1 MEITVLGKYGPY
13 GKAGSGCTSGY
24 LVKNGEDCI
33 VLDMGS
39 GTLSRLCAAVDIRQ
53 IKHIFI
59 SHIHFDH
66 TSDLLVLK
74 YLLEEISHKV
84 NIYTHREDS
93 PWYDVLFDHPNFNV
107 INIDESTV
115 INIGST
121 ELRFLPMK
129 HTVTDYAVIIKGEK
143 TVCYTGDTLFND
155 NVLKCFEASDLVLA
169 DCSKPRGF
177 IGPHMNIDDAVRLSK
192 QFPKTQI
199 IATHQSAEYNPKHDL
214 EGTGIISAEEGKTY
228 TV

>member
-1 MEITVLGKYGPY
+1 MKLTVLGKYGPY
-13 GKAGSGCTSGY
+13 GKAKDGCSSGY
-24 LVKNGEDCI
+24 LVTNDDDCI

>member
-1 MEITVLGKYGPY
+1 MELTVLGKYGPY
-13 GKAGSGCTSGY
+13 GKAGGGCSSGY
-24 LVKNGEDCI
+24 LVKSGDDYI

-39 GTLSRLCAAVDIRQ
+39 GTLSRLMAEVDITR

-59 SHIHFDH
+59 SHLHYDH
-66 TSDLLVLK
+66 TSDLLVFR
-74 YLLEEISHKV
+74 YLLEELSQTV

-93 PWYDVLFDHPNFNV
+93 QWYNILFDHPNFNV
-107 INIDESTV
+107 IDIDESTV

-121 ELRFLPMK
+121 ELSFLPMK
-129 HTVTDYAVIIKGEK
+129 HTVTDYAVIIRGDKAL
-143 TVCYTGDTLFND
+143 CYTGDTLLND

-177 IGPHMNIDDAVRLSK
+177 FGPHMNIEDAISLSK
-192 QFPKTQI
+192 KYPKTKI
-199 IATHQSAEYNPKHDL
+199 IATHQSADYNPKNDL
-214 EGTGIISAEEGKTY
+214 EKTGIISAEEGATY

>member
-143 TVCYTGDTLFND
+143 TVCYTGDTLIND

-228 TV
+228 IV

>member
-13 GKAGSGCTSGY
+13 GKAGGGCTSGY

-129 HTVTDYAVIIKGEK
+129 HTVTDYAAIIKGEK

>member
-24 LVKNGEDCI
+24 LVKNGEDRI

-39 GTLSRLCAAVDIRQ
+39 GTLSRLCAAVDISR

-93 PWYDVLFDHPNFNV
+93 PWYDILFDHPNFNV

>member
-1 MEITVLGKYGPY
+1 MEITVLGKYVPY
-13 GKAGSGCTSGY
+13 GQAGGGCTSGY

-39 GTLSRLCAAVDIRQ
+39 GTLSRLCAAVDIRR

-59 SHIHFDH
+59 SHLHFDH

-74 YLLEEISHKV
+74 YLLEELSQNV
-84 NIYTHREDS
+84 NIYTHRES
-93 PWYDVLFDHPNFNV
+93 SQWYDILFDHPNFNV

-115 INIGST
+115 VNIGSM

-129 HTVTDYAVIIKGEK
+129 HTVTDYAIIIKGEK
-143 TVCYTGDTLFND
+143 SVCYTGDTLFND
-155 NVLKCFEASDLVLA
+155 NILKCFEASNLVLA
-169 DCSKPRGF
+169 DCSKPKGF

-199 IATHQSAEYNPKHDL
+199 IATHQSPDYNPKDDL

>member
-143 TVCYTGDTLFND
+143 TICYTGDTLFND

>member
-24 LVKNGEDCI
+24 LVKNGEDRI

-155 NVLKCFEASDLVLA
+155 NVLKCFEASNLVLA
-169 DCSKPRGF
+169 DCSKPKGF
-177 IGPHMNIDDAVRLSK
+177 LGPHMNIDDAVRLSK
-192 QFPKTQI
+192 QFPKTKI